1 MTAQLPPS
9 RQRLINAAL
18 ELFASQGVTETTTRQ
33 IAEVAGVNEVT
44 LFRQFGNK
52 HGLLLAVMEEATVLS
67 SLAQA
72 WAQQANPVSSLEQAL
87 KDYADSRL
95 EALEAIPELV
105 RSLVGEAGQYPTA
118 NRQALGHQIS
128 QANRFV
134 AQYLEMV
141 IRQGQ
146 LQTRLP
152 AEKIASLL
160 NSLLLGYAVLD
171 LTSEFH
177 QLWRDRHDF
186 LDSLIELFLHGAVA
200 EGFPV
205 LETRQS
211 LKPAGPTD
219 GVGYLPAS
227 VVHALLQQAK
237 KLGGQ
242 VYALMYVLF
251 AAGLTPGEI
260 VILDRVHHHSEACA
274 PPGGGRHQHLLQIP
288 EGAIRQVPINQWI
301 LGKRYG
307 SYTNN
312 PLTQWLKS
320 RKDQE
325 TALFINEQGQRI
337 SESDLQRYWQ
347 TCTQGLVAPTGEPP
361 TLEQA
366 RQTWCVEMLVKG
378 VKPEALSLLSGLT
391 LAELEPYMQRA
402 NEKLALEQA
411 RLLDQKP
418 GKAAT
423 APPD

>member
-1 MTAQLPPS
+1 MTAPRLTS

-52 HGLLLAVMEEATVLS
+52 HGLLLAVLEEATVLS

-72 WAQQANPVSSLEQAL
+72 WAQQAKPVSSLEQAL
-87 KDYADSRL
+87 KDYAASRL

-118 NRQALGHQIS
+118 NRQALGHQIT

-134 AQYLEMV
+134 AQYLEAV

-160 NSLLLGYAVLD
+160 NSLLLGYAVLE

-177 QLWRDRHDF
+177 QLWQDRHDF
-186 LDSLIELFLHGAVA
+186 LESLIELFLHGAVA
-200 EGFPV
+200 QAPGLAASQSPHSAPAHPV
-205 LETRQS
+205 
-211 LKPAGPTD
+211 AD
-219 GVGYLPAS
+219 LPAAL
-227 VVHALLQQAK
+227 VHTLLQQAK
-237 KLGGQ
+237 KLGGRQ
-242 VYALMYVLF
+242 YACIYVLF
-251 AAGLTPGEI
+251 AAGLTPSEM
-260 VILDRVHHHSEACA
+260 VMLDRTHHYSNH
-274 PPGGGRHQHLLQIP
+274 HQHLLQIP
-288 EGAIRQVPINQWI
+288 EGAMRQVPVNQWI

-325 TALFINEQGQRI
+325 TALFLNEQGQRI
-337 SESDLQRYWQ
+337 SEADLQRYWQ
-347 TCTQGLVAPTGEPP
+347 GCTQGLLTVTGEPP

-378 VKPEALSLLSGLT
+378 VKPEALSLLSDFNLE
-391 LAELEPYMQRA
+391 ELEPYMRRA
-402 NEKLALEQA
+402 HEKLALEQA
-411 RLLDQKP
+411 RHFDQKP
-418 GKAAT
+418 GRAAT
-423 APPD
+423 TSSD

>member
-1 MTAQLPPS
+1 MTTQQLTS

-52 HGLLLAVMEEATVLS
+52 HGLVLAVLEEATVLS

-95 EALEAIPELV
+95 EALEAIPALV

-134 AQYLEMV
+134 AQYLETV

-152 AEKIASLL
+152 TEKIASLL

-177 QLWRDRHDF
+177 QLWQDRHDF
-186 LDSLIELFLHGAVA
+186 LDSLIALFLHGAVA
-200 EGFPV
+200 EGSPG
-205 LETRQS
+205 LEAQQALR
-211 LKPAGPTD
+211 PAN
-219 GVGYLPAS
+219 GVGDLPAS
-227 VVHALLQQAK
+227 VVHALLQRAK
-237 KLGGQ
+237 KLGGRE
-242 VYALMYVLF
+242 YALMYVLF
-251 AAGLTPGEI
+251 AAGLTPAEV
-260 VILDRVHHHSEACA
+260 VILDRVHHSCA
-274 PPGGGRHQHLLQIP
+274 RHQHLLHIP
-288 EGAIRQVPINQWI
+288 TGAIRQVPVNQWI
-301 LGKRYG
+301 MGRRYG

-325 TALFINEQGQRI
+325 AALLLNEQGQRI
-337 SESDLQRYWQ
+337 SESDIRQCCQ
-347 TCTQGLVAPTGEPP
+347 ACTQGLVAPTDEPP

-378 VKPEALSLLSGLT
+378 VKPKALSLLSGLN
-391 LAELEPYMQRA
+391 LAELEPYIQRA
-402 NEKLALEQA
+402 NQKLALEQA
-411 RLLDQKP
+411 KHVDQKL

-423 APPD
+423 TPPD